1 VAQPRTPPAALGMVL
16 FLASELMFFG
26 GMFAAYFTL
35 RSQTSVWPP
44 AGVDLELPLTVAAT
58 VLLTVSS
65 LTMSA
70 ATGRVGGDRTGGARR
85 WIVVTFLLGA
95 AFLVIK
101 VYELATAGFGISS
114 HAYGSLFF
122 TMLGAHGVHL
132 LVGLA
137 LLVVLYARLRN
148 PEGRIG
154 TGEAVG
160 YYWHFVDVVWLAIFA
175 TVYLIR

>member
-1 VAQPRTPPAALGMVL
+1 MVL

-26 GMFAAYFTL
+26 GLFAAYFTL
-35 RSQTSVWPP
+35 RSQTPVWPP
-44 AGVDLELPLTVAAT
+44 AGIELELPLTVAAT
-58 VLLTVSS
+58 VLLTLSS
-65 LTMSA
+65 FTMSA
-70 ATGRVGGDRTGGARR
+70 VTGRTRRDRTGAARR

-95 AFLVIK
+95 AFVVIK
-101 VYELATAGFGISS
+101 VYELSTAGFGISS

-137 LLVVLYARLRN
+137 LLVVLFARLRDE
-148 PEGRIG
+148 EGRIG
-154 TGEAVG
+154 AGEAVG